1 MHSAVSTKRSVAGF
15 NSVGN
20 EAWTMANS
28 QTSVGWCWLAGWQTL
43 QVGWEKKSLRFKVPH
58 QDVQD
63 GTTREHD
70 GLIKSILFLFS
81 FKKKN
86 YTWYVPQRVGKL
98 LWSQFLRDIYQLPVV
113 FGDTPAVDLHICL
126 CTNGSWSWHGCP
138 NETSATTKLGLDW
151 KFTGISWQIQEDN
164 WDSDKTGM
172 KTCSPIHVQWHLYW
186 GPLLMSPMIAPPRS
200 RPTVSPEVSDRRD
213 DGRC

>member
-1 MHSAVSTKRSVAGF
+1 ML
-15 NSVGN
+15 VGRL
-20 EAWTMANS
+20 ADPPS
-28 QTSVGWCWLAGWQTL
+28 WLG
-43 QVGWEKKSLRFKVPH
+43 KKSLRFKVPH

-70 GLIKSILFLFS
+70 GLIKSILFYFRLKEKLHMTCS
-81 FKKKN
+81 AKSGK
-86 YTWYVPQRVGKL
+86 TSLVTISQR
-98 LWSQFLRDIYQLPVV
+98 QLPVV

-151 KFTGISWQIQEDN
+151 KFTGTSWQIQE
-164 WDSDKTGM
+164 DKTGM

-200 RPTVSPEVSDRRD
+200 RPTVLPEVSDRRD
-213 DGRC
+213 DGRYLSLQSLAQVFKQP

>member
-43 QVGWEKKSLRFKVPH
+43 QVGWEKNPWDSRSPTKTFKMERPGNTMAWSKASFFHFRLKEKLHMTCSAKSGKTSLVTIF
-58 QDVQD
+58 
-63 GTTREHD
+63 
-70 GLIKSILFLFS
+70 
-81 FKKKN
+81 
-86 YTWYVPQRVGKL
+86 QR
-98 LWSQFLRDIYQLPVV
+98 QLPVV

-151 KFTGISWQIQEDN
+151 KFTEISWQIQEDN
-164 WDSDKTGM
+164 WDSDKIGM

-186 GPLLMSPMIAPPRS
+186 GPLLMSPIIAPPRS
-200 RPTVSPEVSDRRD
+200 RPTVLPEVSDRRN

>member
-1 MHSAVSTKRSVAGF
+1 MLGTKPEPWQTARHRLVDVGWQVGRPSKLAGKKNPWDSRSPTKTF
-15 NSVGN
+15 KMERPGN
-20 EAWTMANS
+20 TMAWS
-28 QTSVGWCWLAGWQTL
+28 KAS
-43 QVGWEKKSLRFKVPH
+43 F
-58 QDVQD
+58 
-63 GTTREHD
+63 
-70 GLIKSILFLFS
+70 FLFS